1 MEEEIENC
9 DHESFQG
16 QYLDSPH
23 SSWFFRELYGQP
35 KFAHHPVCDCYN
47 NHLIRIGHHS
57 LCLGCT
63 CVGCGILLATAS
75 LSAGWLMETLPKNLS
90 SWISAVGLG
99 LLFFLPTLVQPF
111 CQIKLFKIASR
122 TSLGVSV
129 VLLCYGGLLLLP
141 LNKNGYL
148 LRVFFVMCFFCT
160 YKLTCW
166 YRQKFTREPK
176 TKCGIARYPFCS
188 GNQVYLTRIYNRLI
202 QRAEK
207 SDPLVEFAR
216 NLITSGDGSFS
227 IENPSPCTAP
237 DEPFDDSPKNI
248 DANCSR

>member
-1 MEEEIENC
+1 MGNC
-9 DHESFQG
+9 DDGHFQS

-35 KFAHHPVCDCYN
+35 RLAHHPVCDCYD

-75 LSAGWLMETLPKNLS
+75 LFAGWLMEFQPKILL
-90 SWISAVGLG
+90 SWIPTIGWG

-111 CQIKLFKIASR
+111 CQIKLFKIVSR

-141 LNKNGYL
+141 FNANGYM
-148 LRVFFVMCFFCT
+148 LRVVFVVCFFCT

-166 YRQKFTREPK
+166 YRKKFTREPK
-176 TKCGIARYPFCS
+176 TKCGASGYPFCS
-188 GNQVYLTRIYNRLI
+188 GNRVFLSRVYDRLVK
-202 QRAEK
+202 RAEK

-216 NLITSGDGSFS
+216 NLVASGDGSFS
-227 IENPSPCTAP
+227 IENSCPDTAP
-237 DEPFDDSPKNI
+237 DEALDSLSKN
-248 DANCSR
+248 A